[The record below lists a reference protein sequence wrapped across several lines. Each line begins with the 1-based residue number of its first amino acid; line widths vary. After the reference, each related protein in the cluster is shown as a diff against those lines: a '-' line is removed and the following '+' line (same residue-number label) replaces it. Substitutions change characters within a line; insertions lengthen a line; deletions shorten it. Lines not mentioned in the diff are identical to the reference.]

1 MEVAVVKYNAG
12 NVFSV
17 INALSRLG
25 VKAVLTDDAE
35 VIQNASHVVFPG
47 QGEAAGAMKCLRDTG
62 LDKVILGLRQPVLG
76 ICIGQQLMCRHSE
89 EGDVDCLGIFDIDV
103 KRFVVN
109 PDDNRW
115 KIPHMGWNTV
125 TDLGGLMDL
134 GHSEEWM
141 YFIHSYYVPLSEWTV
156 GATSYCDI
164 KFSAA
169 MQKDNFMSAQF
180 HPEKSGDAGYR
191 LLQHFLKL

>member
-89 EGDVDCLGIFDIDV
+89 EGDVDCLGIFDTDV

-109 PDDNRW
+109 PDDTW
-115 KIPHMGWNTV
+115 DGILSLISA
-125 TDLGGLMDL
+125 DL
-134 GHSEEWM
+134 
-141 YFIHSYYVPLSEWTV
+141 WT
-156 GATSYCDI
+156 SDI
-164 KFSAA
+164 A
-169 MQKDNFMSAQF
+169 
-180 HPEKSGDAGYR
+180 KSGCILYTAIMSLCRNGQWVLR
-191 LLQHFLKL
+191 LIVT